1 MRLTKKLLI
10 GALGVVGVL
19 VLWII
24 LVVDVRL
31 RESSLAEARR
41 ELELQARVVAALWTT
56 DADAELVAR
65 KAATALGRR
74 VTLLRPDGRALGDSE
89 ISLAELVGGGD
100 FSQLPEVARAL
111 SDSVG
116 WDVGRVPAGDELR
129 VAVRSSQGI
138 VRLTDDLSDVYAAFN
153 NVRRGV
159 VGAGLVATALAALI
173 AWLLAR
179 TIVRP
184 VVELGDVAR
193 GLAAGDLTRR
203 PSLTAHGE
211 VGELANALYRLAE
224 QLSGRLDAL
233 KAEEALLGALSEAL
247 SEGVVAVDRRPQVI
261 RINATGRRL
270 LRVPDEVPF
279 PVDQLPR
286 ERALRDALAAA
297 LRGEGTDAAEAI
309 IGGHTL
315 ILAARPLPEGGA
327 VLALYDLTQ
336 IRKLETVR
344 RDFVANVSHELRTP
358 LTIVGG
364 FAETL
369 AEEELP
375 AEQRRLFAA
384 KILANARRM
393 QRIVDDLLD
402 LSRIESGGWVPRPE
416 ALSTSTFA
424 GDAIAAAS
432 QAAALKGVILKAD
445 VAPDAATL
453 YADPTALRQVLGNLV
468 HNAVR
473 YTARGGEVRIFA
485 EARIGGVLVGVR
497 DTGSGMAAEHL
508 PRIFERFYRADPAR
522 SRDEGGTGLGLAIV
536 RHLVEA
542 HGGRTQ
548 AESRPGA
555 GTTIGALFPQ
565 QAPITEPPAAAGA
578 TSLAQ
583 SD

>member
-1 MRLTKKLLI
+1 M
-10 GALGVVGVL
+10 
-19 VLWII
+19 
-24 LVVDVRL
+24 
-31 RESSLAEARR
+31 
-41 ELELQARVVAALWTT
+41 
-56 DADAELVAR
+56 
-65 KAATALGRR
+65 
-74 VTLLRPDGRALGDSE
+74 
-89 ISLAELVGGGD
+89 
-100 FSQLPEVARAL
+100 
-111 SDSVG
+111 
-116 WDVGRVPAGDELR
+116 
-129 VAVRSSQGI
+129 
-138 VRLTDDLSDVYAAFN
+138 
-153 NVRRGV
+153 
-159 VGAGLVATALAALI
+159 ATALAALI
-173 AWLLAR
+173 AWLFAR

-193 GLAAGDLTRR
+193 SLAAGDLSRR

-211 VGELANALYRLAE
+211 VGDLADALHRLAE

-279 PVDQLPR
+279 AVDQLPR

-384 KILANARRM
+384 KILTHARRM

-416 ALSTSTFA
+416 ALNMSVFA
-424 GDAIAAAS
+424 SEAITAAS
-432 QAAALKGVILKAD
+432 PAASLKGVLLTAD
-445 VAPDAATL
+445 VPSDATTV

-473 YTARGGEVRIFA
+473 YTARGGDVQIFA
-485 EARIGGVLVGVR
+485 ESRPGGVLVGVR

-548 AESRPGA
+548 AESRLGS
-555 GTTIGALFPQ
+555 GTTIAALFPRPVR
-565 QAPITEPPAAAGA
+565 ATEPLSPAG
-578 TSLAQ
+578 TQ
-583 SD
+583 SVAHD